1 MSLHSDYPVQILRLC
16 PALKGPDALQEEL
29 VAMGVMKPS
38 ADAAL
43 AARSAARAAKAA
55 RRLRDAQERR
65 EFRRFTT
72 PGGLQV
78 RRCHN

>member
-1 MSLHSDYPVQILRLC
+1 MTNIVRT
-16 PALKGPDALQEEL
+16 DAVQEEL
-29 VAMGVMKPS
+29 VAMGVMRPS

-43 AARSAARAAKAA
+43 AARSAARAAKSA
-55 RRLRDAQERR
+55 RRQREAQERR

-78 RRCHN
+78 RGC